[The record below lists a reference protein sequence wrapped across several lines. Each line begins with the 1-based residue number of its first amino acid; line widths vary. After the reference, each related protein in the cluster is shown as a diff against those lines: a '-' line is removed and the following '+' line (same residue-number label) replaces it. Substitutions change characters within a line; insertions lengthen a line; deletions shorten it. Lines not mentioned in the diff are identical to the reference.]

1 MRFVP
6 PMRQA
11 ALQPAARGL
20 IACCAALWLAGSLA
34 LAGNAP
40 DAAKARKSDRLA
52 VTAEKGDLLI
62 RKPDRAVPVP
72 VPVPSGAVT
81 ERGFAGGKAPARKLI
96 DVSVREDGLWL
107 NSFATRS
114 MPLDAQACA
123 EISEE
128 IVSRLALP
136 VGAVERLADEELMQQ
151 TRLCAV
157 NGSLLVTCYGGTA
170 TVSLRHPALGDGC
183 DH

>member
-11 ALQPAARGL
+11 ALLPAARGL
-20 IACCAALWLAGSLA
+20 IACCAAFWLAGSMA

-40 DAAKARKSDRLA
+40 EAAKARKSDKLA

-72 VPVPSGAVT
+72 SGAVP
-81 ERGFAGGKAPARKLI
+81 ERGFAAGKSPARKLI
-96 DVSVREDGLWL
+96 DVAVREDGLWL

-114 MPLDAQACA
+114 MPLEAQACA